1 MNSNKIY
8 YDEITGIIYIDLGN
22 NLKYPISNLSYTRN
36 KFEELKSNISE
47 FGKLNFKRLEKNISE
62 INGYLEYCKKLGLYS
77 DDISIKLIE
86 KGGKILDIKNLVE
99 KIKIDHSNGESLLQA
114 IVSRR
119 LELGTTNL
127 VNSAYMAI
135 ALATE
140 NPMFIIIGNELA
152 ESNGSYANA
161 SIDYL
166 WDPEKRDILFQALR
180 SLSGSEIEYETINNT
195 KYGYIKYQILTSGQ
209 TKIIGDIN
217 VVSKIWNAGNG
228 KIDEFEVKLNYLG
241 TPTDKAI
248 IAYYSNNKIE
258 IMNSNLINPVL
269 DVNQIK
275 EYFPDLYNNNTE
287 IVVTNGFKAY
297 KLYKYNFN
305 SELNRRNFSA
315 DELINANPN
324 FNGRIS
330 DDGTFVLLGVGESID
345 DIKYPFIGNEKNNI
359 INGDEND
366 NRILGNGGNDIIY
379 GGSGFENIDG
389 GDGDDIIST
398 GDPDSSFLDFILNK
412 HDIVHGGNGNDIIYG
427 GKGNDKLYGDEGN
440 DNIYGYE
447 GNDEIDAGNGDDLID
462 GGNGN
467 DTINGGDG
475 NDILKGG
482 KGNDTLIGGAGS
494 DTLSGGDGDD
504 TLSAGDSEKDKL
516 SGGSGNDTLI
526 GYKNVYL
533 DGGTGFDT
541 YYIKSGKIKD
551 SDGKGIINDIKG
563 TFNETEK
570 GTEIYTQGAYTY
582 DNRSKK
588 LTGNG
593 LDISVDLSGGR
604 FSIELVRTD
613 YERPKR
619 DPLILDLDGDG
630 IETTSVN
637 NGVNYDFLADGIK
650 EKTGWVGKDD
660 GFLVLDKNSNGKI
673 DNDSEFFG
681 EGQSLKNGEKST
693 GGFES
698 LGEYDGNGDKIIN
711 SNDEI
716 YSQLRIWQD
725 KNQNGITDEGELKT
739 LKELG
744 IKSISLEALQKNITT
759 STGNILREEGTY
771 TLESGEERKI
781 GEFLFQTSVL
791 EATEEELELT
801 DEVKNLA
808 DINGY
813 GGNFSLH
820 QAMMRDSELKNL
832 VIEFGNL
839 EGAQDK
845 LIKVGEIVNKWYG
858 ESTKDKIVKIY
869 GETYFNNMN
878 NRGESISAPIF
889 SKIESDIIKNVYFS
903 LIQQTSLKGI
913 FDEVNPSFNEESKE
927 WEIDLGNIKEIF
939 EKEIETNGSKGLK
952 KLEEFISAYQMIY
965 SEKSNFEEF
974 KKYFSEK
981 YNRGF
986 MEIGENINIKI
997 GSIGDD
1003 TLNSGEG
1010 SDILVGGIGNDKLNG
1025 GAGDDIYIF

>member
-1 MNSNKIY
+1 MSDALQDI
-8 YDEITGIIYIDLGN
+8 
-22 NLKYPISNLSYTRN
+22 
-36 KFEELKSNISE
+36 
-47 FGKLNFKRLEKNISE
+47 
-62 INGYLEYCKKLGLYS
+62 KKLA
-77 DDISIKLIE
+77 K
-86 KGGKILDIKNLVE
+86 
-99 KIKIDHSNGESLLQA
+99 
-114 IVSRR
+114 
-119 LELGTTNL
+119 
-127 VNSAYMAI
+127 
-135 ALATE
+135 
-140 NPMFIIIGNELA
+140 
-152 ESNGSYANA
+152 
-161 SIDYL
+161 
-166 WDPEKRDILFQALR
+166 
-180 SLSGSEIEYETINNT
+180 
-195 KYGYIKYQILTSGQ
+195 
-209 TKIIGDIN
+209 
-217 VVSKIWNAGNG
+217 
-228 KIDEFEVKLNYLG
+228 
-241 TPTDKAI
+241 
-248 IAYYSNNKIE
+248 
-258 IMNSNLINPVL
+258 
-269 DVNQIK
+269 
-275 EYFPDLYNNNTE
+275 YFPS
-287 IVVTNGFKAY
+287 
-297 KLYKYNFN
+297 LYKTVETNVMDGLNRIYKMNLYNFN
-305 SELNRRNFSA
+305 PELNRRNFSA

-345 DIKYPFIGNEKNNI
+345 DIKYPLIGNEKNNI

-482 KGNDTLIGGAGS
+482 NGNDTLIGGAGS

-613 YERPKR
+613 YVRPRR

-744 IKSISLEALQKNITT
+744 IKSISLEALQKI
-759 STGNILREEGTY
+759 
-771 TLESGEERKI
+771 
-781 GEFLFQTSVL
+781 
-791 EATEEELELT
+791 
-801 DEVKNLA
+801 
-808 DINGY
+808 
-813 GGNFSLH
+813 
-820 QAMMRDSELKNL
+820 
-832 VIEFGNL
+832 
-839 EGAQDK
+839 
-845 LIKVGEIVNKWYG
+845 
-858 ESTKDKIVKIY
+858 
-869 GETYFNNMN
+869 
-878 NRGESISAPIF
+878 
-889 SKIESDIIKNVYFS
+889 
-903 LIQQTSLKGI
+903 
-913 FDEVNPSFNEESKE
+913 
-927 WEIDLGNIKEIF
+927 
-939 EKEIETNGSKGLK
+939 
-952 KLEEFISAYQMIY
+952 
-965 SEKSNFEEF
+965 
-974 KKYFSEK
+974 
-981 YNRGF
+981 
-986 MEIGENINIKI
+986 
-997 GSIGDD
+997 
-1003 TLNSGEG
+1003 
-1010 SDILVGGIGNDKLNG
+1010 
-1025 GAGDDIYIF
+1025 